1 MSVRRLADAALQ
13 PEGFKPTR
21 ETMAFAKAVVKKF
34 PKGKQASA
42 VIPLLW
48 RVQEQN
54 GWWVPEPALRWTA
67 EYLDMPYIRV
77 YEIATFYTMFNLQ
90 PVGEHHV
97 QLCGTTPCMLCGSE
111 ALKDVCQ
118 REIGE
123 QMEVTADG
131 KFSWVEVECLGA
143 CCNAPMV
150 QINKDYYED
159 LTPEILEQILNDLR
173 SGKKVKPGPQN
184 GRASSEPMG
193 GLTSLLDPDLYK
205 GKAKPAARKT
215 AARKAPAKKAPVK
228 KAAAA
233 KAPTKK
239 APVKKAPVKKAPAK
253 KAAVAKLVSDGRPA
267 GLKKARR
274 GKADDLKLISGVGP
288 KIEGILHSLGVF
300 HFDQVAVWKKKERDW
315 VDDHLKFKGR
325 IEREN
330 WVKQAKALA
339 KGGVEEYI
347 RVFGKKPV

>member
-1 MSVRRLADAALQ
+1 MSVRRLADITAQ
-13 PEGFKPTR
+13 PDGFKPSR
-21 ETMAFAKAVVKKF
+21 ETLTFAKAAVKKF

-48 RVQEQN
+48 RVQEQS

-67 EYLDMPYIRV
+67 EYLEMPYIRV

-97 QLCGTTPCMLCGSE
+97 QLCGTTPCMLAGSE
-111 ALKDVCQ
+111 DLIEVCK

-123 QMEVTADG
+123 QMEVTKDG
-131 KFSWVEVECLGA
+131 KLSWVEVECLGA

-184 GRASSEPMG
+184 GRTSSEPLG
-193 GLTSLLDPDLYK
+193 GLTTLLDPDLYN
-205 GKAKPAARKT
+205 GKANPAARKT
-215 AARKAPAKKAPVK
+215 TARKAAAKKAPVK
-228 KAAAA
+228 KASAA
-233 KAPTKK
+233 KAPAKR
-239 APVKKAPVKKAPAK
+239 AP
-253 KAAVAKLVSDGRPA
+253 VAKLVSDGRPA

-274 GKADDLKLISGVGP
+274 GKADDLKLISGVGL
-288 KIEGILHSLGVF
+288 KIEGILHKLGVF
-300 HFDQVAVWKKKERDW
+300 HFDQVAAWKKKERNW